1 MRNVMIDIETLGTK
15 ATSVVLSIGAVEFE
29 FGKNE
34 LGQEFH
40 RRVSIDSC
48 LDHGLTLDGRTLEW
62 WMDQSDEAKDVFRR
76 PGDPLSEVLLDFQTA
91 FNFEGEV
98 WCNGAAFDMPILEN
112 AFHAVGLPIPWLYYN
127 VRDYRTVKY
136 LAPREVLTRV
146 RVDPITKHHALED
159 AKAQA
164 LTLMG
169 LLEYRREGR
178 LVAA

>member
-98 WCNGAAFDMPILEN
+98 WCNGAAFDVPILEN
-112 AFHAVGLPIPWLYYN
+112 AFHATKRVPPWKFCN
-127 VRDYRTVKY
+127 VRDYRTVCNLVSRDAFKR
-136 LAPREVLTRV
+136 LKVK
-146 RVDPITKHHALED
+146 PIIAHDALED
-159 AKAQA
+159 AKAQT
-164 LTLMG
+164 LTLLAMMEHIRHG
-169 LLEYRREGR
+169 
-178 LVAA
+178 